1 VRDGKGGRQGHL
13 ETRDGIYALGVYYVN
28 LPDGSGQSVRY
39 FVDDWGYHPLVSYT
53 SATKTGTTKAHFA
66 LGEKAVAALAKSQET
81 NSLVS
86 NTEYY
91 VDWFFRYDQLSCVSG
106 FKLLNLQHYLTTRKR
121 VLRS

>member
-13 ETRDGIYALGVYYVN
+13 ETRDGIYALGAYYVN

-53 SATKTGTTKAHFA
+53 SATKTGTTKTHFA

-81 NSLVS
+81 NSLVR

-91 VDWFFRYDQLSCVSG
+91 VYWFFIYDHLRCVSG
-106 FKLLNLQHYLTTRKR
+106 FKPL
-121 VLRS
+121 